1 MIFEHSFS
9 LVNWE
14 NGASNAEVRDLV
26 KELRRRHN
34 ALIEIDSLDHGF
46 VRTNDRKIAML
57 LKLTLY

>member
-26 KELRRRHN
+26 KKLRRDHN
-34 ALIEIDSLDHGF
+34 ALIEIDSLSDGF
-46 VRTNDRKIAML
+46 VRTNDEDVAAF
-57 LKLTLY
+57 LKLFL